1 MFVLYVCVYVCMYI
15 SFQISTMVHLKYH
28 ATEHRKVG
36 LHMFLMMKHLD
47 LVKNHI
53 YDAVGLYPSPLLLPP
68 TLLPYTTLIILFS
81 FHALITP

>member
-1 MFVLYVCVYVCMYI
+1 MFVYMYVYI

-36 LHMFLMMKHLD
+36 LHMFLVMKYSD

-53 YDAVGLYPSPLLLPP
+53 YDVLECIHLLFFCLPRP
-68 TLLPYTTLIILFS
+68 FLAQP
-81 FHALITP
+81 